1 MIMKNVIQL
10 AVTLCLA
17 VAAFGCTHGTQF
29 ATPPGF
35 VAIDDDAYDFRATNA
50 DGVVLAVRAMD
61 NDPSGD
67 LAFWSG
73 AIDRRLRQH
82 YDAVDVIEVEAESG
96 TPGVQI
102 RYETSHHGRVHRY
115 WATIFVAGDRVIL
128 VEAGGDAEMF
138 DPHVDDVAAAVLS
151 VDLT

>member
-1 MIMKNVIQL
+1 MIMKNVIHL

-96 TPGVQI
+96 RDLDIDELAT
-102 RYETSHHGRVHRY
+102 RLSEATNLRV
-115 WATIFVAGDRVIL
+115 AVESVPAGTIADDAQPL
-128 VEAGGDAEMF
+128 VDAR
-138 DPHVDDVAAAVLS
+138 
-151 VDLT
+151 